1 MLEINIKKK
10 IADFYIEAKLS
21 FLDKGLYYI
30 CGESG
35 CGKTTLFNILASFD
49 KKYEGYVKL
58 DNKDIKR
65 IKKYQNYYSYLN
77 QRNCLLM
84 NKNVKA
90 NITYIG
96 HMFNASDDDIDKYLD
111 MLLLS
116 SLKNE
121 MCYNLSNGEMR
132 RLMLAMALIKDSPI
146 LLLDEP
152 FAGLDIDNI
161 KIINDVLNDL
171 KKDKLIIVSNHISD
185 INGENVIVFN
195 GHRIENN
202 KEISN
207 DKIREKNYKSKITL
221 SKSFLIFSFI
231 YIFLIF
237 VAGTILAYSE
247 NNQVKMN
254 YQDAKANRLIYRS
267 NYIVGMNNDD
277 YLALTTTNNIVAL
290 NKISLRS
297 RRLSLESDVLNLE
310 FKNKYFINENSYFDT
325 ERFYYKLND
334 ISLDVKYG
342 NDAISDDE
350 IVISDYY
357 ASLLTKYYNVND
369 ISELV
374 GKKLTI
380 LYSGSKNDI
389 YSYQSYEFKISGILE
404 TRYQMFIDENTKIKQ
419 NIENFNIDNYL
430 FDTFFFTIFSYS
442 FINSENKLSIYLN
455 NNYWNYAYAYYFVT
469 KDSKIDFFE
478 AKNFEFNFGIIDNIS
493 PVILSSFPLKLVEHS
508 VKIIGVLN
516 NYRILIVGLII
527 LLYFLVYLLYLR
539 DDLMH
544 YKMSLYYGIDIKRKV
559 IINYLIQIIGFGF
572 SIIFTLIYQ
581 RYLNG
586 GNNHI
591 TKMMNFFSYKSVIF
605 LFILF
610 IIEGIINF
618 IYFRRINKN
627 IKYIGE

>member
-10 IADFYIEAKLS
+10 IAGFYIDANLS
-21 FLDKGLYYI
+21 FPDKGLYYI

-77 QRNCLLM
+77 QRNCLFM
-84 NKNVKA
+84 NKSVIA

-96 HMFNASDDDIDKYLD
+96 HMFKASDDDIDKYLD
-111 MLLLS
+111 MLSLY
-116 SLKNE
+116 SLKDE
-121 MCYNLSNGEMR
+121 ICYNLSNGEMR
-132 RLMLAMALIKDSPI
+132 RLMLAMSLIKDSPI

-171 KKDKLIIVSNHISD
+171 KKDKLIIISNHISD

-202 KEISN
+202 KEISK
-207 DKIREKNYKSKITL
+207 DKIREKNYKNKITL

-267 NYIVGMNNDD
+267 NYIEGMNNDD
-277 YLALTTTNNIVAL
+277 YLALTTTNNVVAL

-297 RRLSLESDVLNLE
+297 RRLSLESDVLNSK
-310 FKNKYFINENSYFDT
+310 FKNKYFISGNSYFDT

-342 NDAISDDE
+342 TDVANDDE

-357 ASLLTKYYNVND
+357 ASLLTEYYNVND

-374 GKKLTI
+374 GKKLKI
-380 LYSGSKNDI
+380 LYSGSKNDVD
-389 YSYQSYEFKISGILE
+389 SYKSYEFKISGILE

-469 KDSKIDFFE
+469 NDSKIDFFKAE
-478 AKNFEFNFGIIDNIS
+478 NFEFNFGVIDNIS

-508 VKIIGVLN
+508 VKIIDVLN
-516 NYRILIVGLII
+516 NYRLIIVGLIMLMYSLI
-527 LLYFLVYLLYLR
+527 YLLYLR
-539 DDLMH
+539 VDLMS
-544 YKMSLYYGIDIKRKV
+544 YKMSLYYGVDIKKK
-559 IINYLIQIIGFGF
+559 IITNYLIQIIGFGL
-572 SIIFTLIYQ
+572 SIILTLIYQ
-581 RYLNG
+581 GYLNG

-610 IIEGIINF
+610 TIEGIINF

>member
-21 FLDKGLYYI
+21 FPDKGLYYI

-35 CGKTTLFNILASFD
+35 CGKTTLFNILALFD

-77 QRNCLLM
+77 QRNCLFM
-84 NKNVKA
+84 NKSVIA

-111 MLLLS
+111 MLSLS
-116 SLKNE
+116 SLKDE
-121 MCYNLSNGEMR
+121 ICCNLSNGEMR
-132 RLMLAMALIKDSPI
+132 RLMLAMSLIKDSPI

-161 KIINDVLNDL
+161 KIINDVLNEL
-171 KKDKLIIVSNHISD
+171 KKDKLIIASNHISD
-185 INGENVIVFN
+185 INSEKVIAFN

-221 SKSFLIFSFI
+221 SKSFLTFSFI
-231 YIFLIF
+231 YIFLLF

-247 NNQVKMN
+247 NNQIKMN

-267 NYIVGMNNDD
+267 NYIEGMNNDN
-277 YLALTTTNNIVAL
+277 YLNLTTTNNVVAL

-297 RRLSLESDVLNLE
+297 RRLSLESDVLNSE
-310 FKNKYFINENSYFDT
+310 YKNKYFIRDNSYFDT

-334 ISLDVKYG
+334 VSLDVKYG
-342 NDAISDDE
+342 HDAASDDE

-357 ASLLTKYYNVND
+357 ASLLTEYYNVND

-380 LYSGSKNDI
+380 LYSGSKNDVD
-389 YSYQSYEFKISGILE
+389 SYKSYEFKVSGILE
-404 TRYQMFIDENTKIKQ
+404 TRYQMFIEENTKIKQ

-430 FDTFFFTIFSYS
+430 FDTFFFTIFSCS
-442 FINSENKLSIYLN
+442 FINSKNKLSIYLN

-469 KDSKIDFFE
+469 KDSKIDFFKAE
-478 AKNFEFNFGIIDNIS
+478 NFKFNFGVIDNIS

-508 VKIIGVLN
+508 IKIIDVLN
-516 NYRILIVGLII
+516 NYRLIIVGLIMLMYSLI
-527 LLYFLVYLLYLR
+527 YLLYLR
-539 DDLMH
+539 VDLMS
-544 YKMSLYYGIDIKRKV
+544 YKMSLYYGIDIKRK
-559 IINYLIQIIGFGF
+559 IKINYLIQIIGFGL

-610 IIEGIINF
+610 VIEGIINF